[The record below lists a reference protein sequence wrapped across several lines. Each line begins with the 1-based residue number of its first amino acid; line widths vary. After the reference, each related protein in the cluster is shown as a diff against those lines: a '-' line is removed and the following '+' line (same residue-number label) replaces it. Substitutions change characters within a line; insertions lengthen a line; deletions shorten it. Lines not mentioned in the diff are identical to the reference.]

1 MNVFIFHGTKSTP
14 KNNWFPYLERELKS
28 LGIDVVVPQFSTPDG
43 QNETNWLKTFEP
55 YQKQVN
61 DQTVFIGHSMG
72 ATLALRLLEKRTTPI
87 LASILAAP
95 SMAEIVLNAAAPET
109 KIDVL
114 DICATPLL
122 TCQRVF
128 QPEQIARMKFTQA
141 DALTFTDGPY
151 DLIVTDAFL
160 TRFNDEQRLQVLK
173 NWARMLK
180 PDGRVLTTWRIGDKQ
195 GEKGYGD
202 KEDKRVGYSDEK
214 FFRNDDNFRIG

>member
-1 MNVFIFHGTKSTP
+1 MAV
-14 KNNWFPYLERELKS
+14 EELVA
-28 LGIDVVVPQFSTPDG
+28 LAPEQI
-43 QNETNWLKTFEP
+43 
-55 YQKQVN
+55 
-61 DQTVFIGHSMG
+61 
-72 ATLALRLLEKRTTPI
+72 ALRDKMVGWYKVATKLVFDKHTCERGWQDFTPSSAEGCADYHAVFPLLDLMGMVSSPRAHQEFYESLLRSYEPGDRRVLVSG
-87 LASILAAP
+87 LATP

-180 PDGRVLTTWRIGDKQ
+180 PDGRVLTTWRIGDK
-195 GEKGYGD
+195 
-202 KEDKRVGYSDEK
+202 EDKRVGYSDEK